1 MFFAYEYINT
11 RYSIYN
17 SVNAMTMNSNSDS
30 QIIFPGEILGN
41 ELEVIP
47 GIGTKNIN
55 GLIHSLFV
63 GKSEIKEKKANVH
76 PKKVLAKIVPFSDVI
91 GVVVD
96 IIEPIAIV
104 AIKPLG
110 KHVVDKGDV
119 GILHVSNCSEKFLPS
134 IKEAVRVGDI
144 ILAKTIEIDK
154 SIQISIKGQ
163 KYGVISAY
171 SRLKK
176 TPMIKIGYD
185 KIKCPRTNSIEKR
198 KLSVYYGKH
207 EEVLKW
213 LKK

>member
-1 MFFAYEYINT
+1 
-11 RYSIYN
+11 
-17 SVNAMTMNSNSDS
+17 MTNNSNADS

-55 GLIHSLFV
+55 GLVCSLFV
-63 GKSEIKEKKANVH
+63 GKSEIKEKKANVY
-76 PKKVLAKIVPFSDVI
+76 PKKVLAKILPFSEVL
-91 GVVVD
+91 GVVID

-104 AIKPLG
+104 AIKPIG
-110 KHVVDKGDV
+110 KHVVDKGDI
-119 GILHVSNCSEKFLPS
+119 GILHISNASDRFLS
-134 IKEAVRVGDI
+134 TIKEAVKVGDI
-144 ILAKTIEIDK
+144 ILAKVVEIDK

-185 KIKCPRTNSIEKR
+185 KVKCPKTNTVEKR
-198 KLSVYYGKH
+198 KLSSYYGDHK
-207 EEVLKW
+207 EVLKW